1 MAGHCFHLYTKFR
14 YDHHFRKD
22 PLPEILRVPLEQAI
36 LRIKVLPLFEN
47 REVSK
52 VMSNLLEP
60 PAWEAVA
67 NAVSRCGTVASSNF
81 YKCVT
86 NTRNQGLD
94 QWLLTV
100 SGDLQALRATP
111 NTVSWYIFV
120 VLVARYEEKLRSFEG
135 AAQKAL
141 QRSKT
146 EGR

>member
-67 NAVSRCGTVASSNF
+67 NAVSRCGTQTFASSNF
-81 YKCVT
+81 YI
-86 NTRNQGLD
+86 
-94 QWLLTV
+94 
-100 SGDLQALRATP
+100 S
-111 NTVSWYIFV
+111 
-120 VLVARYEEKLRSFEG
+120 EK
-135 AAQKAL
+135 QVCHKH
-141 QRSKT
+141 T
-146 EGR
+146 

>member
-1 MAGHCFHLYTKFR
+1 MFHGYFPLNALFCFDNFQRKGRAGRVMAGHCFHLYTKFR

-67 NAVSRCGTVASSNF
+67 NAVSRLQEVAA
-81 YKCVT
+81 
-86 NTRNQGLD
+86 LD
-94 QWLLTV
+94 STQDLTPLGWHLAGQLIHDIYWNDV
-100 SGDLQALRATP
+100 
-111 NTVSWYIFV
+111 
-120 VLVARYEEKLRSFEG
+120 
-135 AAQKAL
+135 
-141 QRSKT
+141 
-146 EGR
+146 

>member
-67 NAVSRCGTVASSNF
+67 NAVSRCGTQKFASSNF
-81 YKCVT
+81 YISEKQVCYKHTQRRFGPVAPDSVL
-86 NTRNQGLD
+86 GLPPS
-94 QWLLTV
+94 L
-100 SGDLQALRATP
+100 
-111 NTVSWYIFV
+111 
-120 VLVARYEEKLRSFEG
+120 ARH
-135 AAQKAL
+135 
-141 QRSKT
+141 T
-146 EGR
+146 